1 MGLVKETDNVQVTLA
16 WTFVVLRWLHAAIYS
31 GFQVQ
36 TISGTVRGMKA
47 YPQELRSRVVAAV
60 EQGELTIVDIARV
73 FSVGLTFVKKM
84 LRLHR
89 AGEDLAPRHGGGP
102 TPGLQEPERALLR
115 EAVAK
120 QPDVTLAELQ
130 THLETV
136 GKQVSVPTLSRALQ
150 ALGLP
155 RKKKAGRH
163 GAGGEAAQEVS

>member
-1 MGLVKETDNVQVTLA
+1 
-16 WTFVVLRWLHAAIYS
+16 
-31 GFQVQ
+31 
-36 TISGTVRGMKA
+36 MKA

-60 EQGELTIVDIARV
+60 EQGEWTIVDIAQV

-102 TPGLQEPERALLR
+102 TPLLQEPERALLR

-120 QPDVTLAELQ
+120 QPDVTLVELQ
-130 THLETV
+130 THLEAV
-136 GKQVSVPTLSRALQ
+136 GKQVSVPTVCRALQ

-155 RKKKAGRH
+155 RKKKSGRH
-163 GAGGEAAQEVS
+163 GAGRETAQEVSQVDDGPGPAQVHLCR

>member
-1 MGLVKETDNVQVTLA
+1 
-16 WTFVVLRWLHAAIYS
+16 
-31 GFQVQ
+31 
-36 TISGTVRGMKA
+36 MKA

-60 EQGELTIVDIARV
+60 EQGELTIGDIAGV

-89 AGEDLAPRHGGGP
+89 AGEDRALRHGGGP
-102 TPGLQEPERALLR
+102 TPLLQAPERALLR

-130 THLETV
+130 TQLETR
-136 GKQVSVPTLSRALQ
+136 GKQVSLPTLCRARQ

-155 RKKKAGRH
+155 RKKKPGLL
-163 GAGGEAAQEVS
+163 GTSGEAPEEVSQVDAGPGPAQVHR